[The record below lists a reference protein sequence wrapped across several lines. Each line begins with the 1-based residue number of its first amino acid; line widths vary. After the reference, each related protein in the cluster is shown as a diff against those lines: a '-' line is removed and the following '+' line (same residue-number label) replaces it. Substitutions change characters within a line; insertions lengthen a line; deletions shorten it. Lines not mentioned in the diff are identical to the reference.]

1 MRLVLAARLL
11 LAFALLVAWAAPARA
26 ISLSARTDRLIDRL
40 ERLGVVIDRLERC
53 GPGTERAAYS
63 MGVNRL
69 CLSQGLRDQP
79 RLQLDVLTH
88 EAIHVVQD
96 CLDGL
101 DTPSSSTISMMLQAQ
116 GGFSPAQV
124 DRFLGHHL
132 DRSTAAH
139 VLAVTQSLGPLQRQR
154 EVEAYA
160 LQSQSGMVESLLVRH
175 C

>member
-1 MRLVLAARLL
+1 MLGHRLL
-11 LAFALLVAWAAPARA
+11 ASAACLVAWGVPAAAV
-26 ISLSARTDRLIDRL
+26 SFSAQADRLIDRL
-40 ERLGVVIDRLERC
+40 QQLGVVIDRLDRC
-53 GPGTERAAYS
+53 GPGLERAAYN

-69 CLSQGLRDQP
+69 CLSQGLRDEP
-79 RLQLDVLTH
+79 GLQLDVLTH

-101 DTPSSSTISMMLQAQ
+101 DTPSSSTISLMLEAQ

-124 DRFLGHHL
+124 DKFFAHHL
-132 DRSTAAH
+132 DPSTADH
-139 VLAVTQSLGPLQRQR
+139 VVQVTKSLGPSQRRR

-160 LQSQSGMVESLLVRH
+160 LQGHAGMVESLLARH

>member
-1 MRLVLAARLL
+1 MLIHLL
-11 LAFALLVAWAAPARA
+11 LASALLASWAAPARA

-40 ERLGVVIDRLERC
+40 EQLGVVIDRLERC
-53 GPGTERAAYS
+53 GPGAERAAYN

-79 RLQLDVLTH
+79 GLQLDVLTH

-101 DTPSSSTISMMLQAQ
+101 ETQSSSTISLMLQAK

-124 DRFLGHHL
+124 DRFLTHHL
-132 DRSTAAH
+132 DRSMAAH
-139 VLAVTQSLGPLQRQR
+139 VLTVTQSLGPPQRQR

-160 LQSQSGMVESLLVRH
+160 LQGQSGMVESLLARH

>member
-40 ERLGVVIDRLERC
+40 ELLGVVIDRLERC
-53 GPGTERAAYS
+53 GPGAERAAYN

-160 LQSQSGMVESLLVRH
+160 LQSQTGMVESLLARH

>member
-1 MRLVLAARLL
+1 MLGLRLL
-11 LAFALLVAWAAPARA
+11 LPIALLVAWGAPAHA
-26 ISLSARTDRLIDRL
+26 VSLSARTDHLIDRL
-40 ERLGVVIDRLERC
+40 QQLGVVIDRLDRC
-53 GPGTERAAYS
+53 GPGAERAAYN

-69 CLSQGLRDQP
+69 CLSQGLRDEP
-79 RLQLDVLTH
+79 GLQLDVLTH

-101 DTPSSSTISMMLQAQ
+101 DTPSSSTISLMLEAQ

-124 DRFLGHHL
+124 DKFFAHHL
-132 DRSTAAH
+132 DPSTVDH
-139 VLAVTQSLGPLQRQR
+139 VLQVTQSLGPLQRRR

-160 LQSQSGMVESLLVRH
+160 LQGHTGMVESLLARH

>member
-1 MRLVLAARLL
+1 ML
-11 LAFALLVAWAAPARA
+11 AWAAPARA
-26 ISLSARTDRLIDRL
+26 VSLSARTDRLIDRL
-40 ERLGVVIDRLERC
+40 QQLGVVIDRLKRC
-53 GPGTERAAYS
+53 GPGAERAAYN

-79 RLQLDVLTH
+79 GLQLDVLTH

-101 DTPSSSTISMMLQAQ
+101 ETPSSSTISLMLQSQ

-124 DRFLGHHL
+124 DKFFAHHL
-132 DRSTAAH
+132 DPSTADH
-139 VLAVTQSLGPLQRQR
+139 ELTVTQSLGPFQRRR
-154 EVEAYA
+154 EVEAYS
-160 LQSQSGMVESLLVRH
+160 LQSQTSLVESLLFRH

>member
-1 MRLVLAARLL
+1 LAVRLL
-11 LAFALLVAWAAPARA
+11 LAVALLASWAAPARA

-40 ERLGVVIDRLERC
+40 EQLGVVIDRLERC
-53 GPGTERAAYS
+53 GPGAERAAYN

-69 CLSQGLRDQP
+69 CLSQGLRDEP
-79 RLQLDVLTH
+79 GLQLDVLTH

-101 DTPSSSTISMMLQAQ
+101 ETPSSSTISLMLQAQ

-124 DRFLGHHL
+124 DRFLTHHL
-132 DRSTAAH
+132 DRSTADH
-139 VLAVTQSLGPLQRQR
+139 VLTVTQSLGPLQRQR

-160 LQSQSGMVESLLVRH
+160 LQSQAGMVESLLARH